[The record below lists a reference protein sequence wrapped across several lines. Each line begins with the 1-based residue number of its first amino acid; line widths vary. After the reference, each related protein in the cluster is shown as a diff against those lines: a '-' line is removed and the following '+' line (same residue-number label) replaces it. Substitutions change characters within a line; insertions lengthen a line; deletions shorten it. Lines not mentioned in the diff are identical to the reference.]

1 MNIRNIGVF
10 AHVDAG
16 KTTLSEQLLMHSGA
30 IRRAGSVDEGTAHT
44 DNLPVEQRRG
54 ISVKATCVSMDW
66 RGTLIN
72 LIDTPGHVDF
82 SAEVERSL
90 WALDAAVVVVC
101 AVEGVQPHTE
111 TLFQALKEQSIP
123 TLFFLN
129 KMDREGADVA
139 RVLAQIHR
147 LLTPDAVLMADP
159 DAVTEFVC
167 SQDDELLERY
177 LSGEEFMPSFIRGR
191 LADMT
196 RRAAA
201 YPVYAGSALR
211 DEGVISLLDAMVDFL
226 PSPNPSDSPC
236 GEPPPLR
243 RGGSD
248 LIRHR
253 ASAAPPSPEG
263 KANQAP
269 LRRGAVAGPA
279 TEGLVGR
286 DLCGVVFASTQ
297 DRVLGRGV
305 WVRLYTGSL
314 ENRAPVTLPAGVD
327 PLTGEEKLVQRKITQ
342 IRRVDGSDAGS
353 LTAGEI
359 GVIYGLGDVKVGQV
373 LGDEA
378 LLPRRVEPGSLR
390 TPLITVQVIPEKP
403 EDMQA
408 LRVACEALSAEDP
421 LLQVR
426 YAKALNELQ
435 LHVMGTIQLEII
447 QELLDTRF
455 NMKVS
460 FSKPA
465 VIYRETIAKPAS
477 GFVAYTMPKPCWA
490 IMRFEIEPAPR
501 GSGVT
506 FKSVVPVRDILLRY
520 QHQVEQALPL
530 ALHQGRLGWQVT
542 DVNIT
547 LVEGNHHQFHT
558 HPLDFIV
565 ATPWGIQ
572 DGLMRGGSTLLEP
585 ILETRFLL
593 PPDCVGRVMSDVALM
608 RGEVTHTET
617 DADRVLMTALIPVAT
632 SVDYAATLA
641 SATSGRGS
649 MSVKLHG
656 YRDCPLELGATA
668 PRRSVDPL
676 DTSKYILAAR
686 SALEGGIFDLE

>member
-1 MNIRNIGVF
+1 MTIRNIGVF

-30 IRRAGSVDEGTAHT
+30 IRRIGSVDAGTAHT

-54 ISVKATCVSMDW
+54 ISVKATCVSMEW
-66 RGTLIN
+66 RGATIN

-82 SAEVERSL
+82 AAEVERSL
-90 WALDAAVVVVC
+90 WALDAAVMVVC

-111 TLFQALKEQSIP
+111 TLFQALKEQKISTI
-123 TLFFLN
+123 FFLN
-129 KMDREGADVA
+129 KTDREGADVP
-139 RVLAQIHR
+139 RVLAQIKR
-147 LLTPDAVLMADP
+147 LLTPDAVLMAD
-159 DAVTEFVC
+159 DDGVTEFVC
-167 SQDDELLERY
+167 AQDDELLERY
-177 LSGEEFMPSFIRGR
+177 LSGEEFTADFIRAR
-191 LADMT
+191 LTDMT
-196 RRAAA
+196 RAAQA
-201 YPVYAGSALR
+201 YPVYSGSALR
-211 DEGVISLLDAMVDFL
+211 DEGVVPLLDAMVDL
-226 PSPNPSDSPC
+226 L
-236 GEPPPLR
+236 PPPESN
-243 RGGSD
+243 G
-248 LIRHR
+248 
-253 ASAAPPSPEG
+253 
-263 KANQAP
+263 
-269 LRRGAVAGPA
+269 
-279 TEGLVGR
+279 EGLS
-286 DLCGVVFASTQ
+286 GVVFASTQ
-297 DRVLGRGV
+297 DRLLGRGV
-305 WVRLYTGSL
+305 WVRLYAGSL

-373 LGDEA
+373 LGDET
-378 LLPRRVEPGSLR
+378 LLPRRVEPGRLR

-403 EDMQA
+403 EEMQA

-455 NMKVS
+455 GMKVS

-465 VIYRETIAKPAS
+465 VIYKETIAQPAS

-506 FKSVVPVRDILLRY
+506 FQSTVPVRDILLRY

-530 ALHQGRLGWQVT
+530 ALHQGRLGWEVT

-547 LVEGNHHQFHT
+547 LVDGNHHQFHT

-572 DGLMRGGSTLLEP
+572 DGLQRGGSTLLEP

-632 SVDYAATLA
+632 SVDYASTLA

-656 YRDCPLELGATA
+656 YRDCPLELGATS

>member
-1 MNIRNIGVF
+1 MNIRNIGIF

-54 ISVKATCVSMDW
+54 ISVKATCVSLTW
-66 RGTLIN
+66 RGVNIN

-111 TLFQALKEQSIP
+111 TLFHALKEQSIP

-129 KMDREGADVA
+129 KTDREGADVP
-139 RVLAQIHR
+139 RVLAQMQR
-147 LLTPDAVLMADP
+147 LLTPNAVLMAD
-159 DAVTEFVC
+159 DDGVTEFVC
-167 SQDDELLERY
+167 AQDDDLLERY
-177 LSGEEFMPSFIRGR
+177 LSGEEFAPDYIRAC

-196 RRAAA
+196 RMADAC
-201 YPVYAGSALR
+201 PVYSGSALR
-211 DEGVISLLDAMVDFL
+211 DEGVIPLLDAMVDFL
-226 PSPNPSDSPC
+226 PAPVS
-236 GEPPPLR
+236 
-243 RGGSD
+243 GG
-248 LIRHR
+248 
-253 ASAAPPSPEG
+253 G
-263 KANQAP
+263 
-269 LRRGAVAGPA
+269 
-279 TEGLVGR
+279 

-305 WVRLYTGSL
+305 WVRLYAGSL

-327 PLTGEEKLVQRKITQ
+327 PLTGEEKIVQRKITQ

-359 GVIYGLGDVKVGQV
+359 GVVYGLGDVKVGQV
-373 LGDEA
+373 LGEET
-378 LLPRRVEPGSLR
+378 LLPRRVEPGRLR

-455 NMKVS
+455 GMKVT

-465 VIYRETIAKPAS
+465 VIYKETIAKAAS

-506 FKSVVPVRDILLRY
+506 FKSTVPVRDILLRY

-530 ALHQGRLGWQVT
+530 ALHQGRLGWEVT

-547 LVEGNHHQFHT
+547 LVDGNHHQFHT

-572 DGLMRGGSTLLEP
+572 DGLIRGGSTLLEP

-617 DADRVLMTALIPVAT
+617 DEDRVLMTALIPVAT
-632 SVDYAATLA
+632 SVDYASTLA

-656 YRDCPLELGATA
+656 YRDCPPALFGNGSQLPTA

>member
-1 MNIRNIGVF
+1 MNHMRNIGIF

-54 ISVKATCVSMDW
+54 ISVKATCVSLTW
-66 RGTLIN
+66 RDVSIN

-111 TLFQALKEQSIP
+111 TLFHALKEQSIP

-129 KMDREGADVA
+129 KTDREGADVP
-139 RVLAQIHR
+139 RVLAQIQR
-147 LLTPDAVLMADP
+147 LLTPDAVLMAED

-167 SQDDELLERY
+167 AQDDDLLERY
-177 LSGEEFMPSFIRGR
+177 LSGEDFAPEFIRSR
-191 LADMT
+191 LAELT
-196 RRAAA
+196 RAATA
-201 YPVYAGSALR
+201 CPVYSGSALR
-211 DEGVISLLDAMVDFL
+211 DEGVIPLLDAMVDFL
-226 PSPNPSDSPC
+226 P
-236 GEPPPLR
+236 PPQP
-243 RGGSD
+243 
-248 LIRHR
+248 
-253 ASAAPPSPEG
+253 
-263 KANQAP
+263 ANAKEN
-269 LRRGAVAGPA
+269 GPK
-279 TEGLVGR
+279 T
-286 DLCGVVFASTQ
+286 LCGVVFASTQ

-305 WVRLYTGSL
+305 WVRLYAGDL

-327 PLTGEEKLVQRKITQ
+327 PLTGEEKLVQRRITQ

-373 LGDEA
+373 LGDET
-378 LLPRRVEPGSLR
+378 LLPRRVEPGRLR

-426 YAKALNELQ
+426 YTKALNELQ

-455 NMKVS
+455 NMKVT

-465 VIYRETIAKPAS
+465 VIYKETIAKAAS

-506 FKSVVPVRDILLRY
+506 FKSTVPVKDILLRY

-547 LVEGNHHQFHT
+547 LVDGNHHQFHT

-572 DGLMRGGSTLLEP
+572 DGLVRGGSTLLEP

-617 DADRVLMTALIPVAT
+617 DEDRVLMTALIPVAT

-656 YRDCPLELGATA
+656 YQDCPLELGATA

>member
-54 ISVKATCVSMDW
+54 ISVKATCVNLTW
-66 RGTLIN
+66 RDVSIN

-111 TLFQALKEQSIP
+111 TLFHALKEQSIP

-129 KMDREGADVA
+129 KTDREGADVP
-139 RVLAQIHR
+139 RVLAQIQR
-147 LLTPDAVLMADP
+147 LLTPDAVLMSDA

-167 SQDDELLERY
+167 AQDDELLEQY
-177 LSGEEFMPSFIRGR
+177 LSGECFTPEFIRAR
-191 LADMT
+191 LTELT
-196 RRAAA
+196 RAAAA
-201 YPVYAGSALR
+201 YPVYSGSALR
-211 DEGVISLLDAMVDFL
+211 DEGVIPLLDAMVDFL
-226 PSPNPSDSPC
+226 P
-236 GEPPPLR
+236 PP
-243 RGGSD
+243 
-248 LIRHR
+248 
-253 ASAAPPSPEG
+253 ASSG
-263 KANQAP
+263 D
-269 LRRGAVAGPA
+269 G
-279 TEGLVGR
+279 
-286 DLCGVVFASTQ
+286 LCGVVFASTQ

-305 WVRLYTGSL
+305 WVRLYAGSL
-314 ENRAPVTLPAGVD
+314 ENRAPVILPAGVD

-378 LLPRRVEPGSLR
+378 LLPRRVEPGRLR

-408 LRVACEALSAEDP
+408 LRAACEALSAEDP

-455 NMKVS
+455 GMKVS

-465 VIYRETIAKPAS
+465 VIYKETIAKAAS

-506 FKSVVPVRDILLRY
+506 FKSTVPVKNILLRY

-547 LVEGNHHQFHT
+547 LVDGNHHQFHT

-572 DGLMRGGSTLLEP
+572 DGLVRGGSTLLEP

>member
-1 MNIRNIGVF
+1 MTIRNIGVF

-30 IRRAGSVDEGTAHT
+30 IRRAGSVDAGTAHT
-44 DNLPVEQRRG
+44 DSLPVEQRRG
-54 ISVKATCVSMDW
+54 ISVKATCVSMEW
-66 RGTLIN
+66 RDTTIN

-82 SAEVERSL
+82 AAEVERSL
-90 WALDAAVVVVC
+90 WALDAAVMVVC

-111 TLFQALKEQSIP
+111 TLFQTLREQHIP

-129 KMDREGADVA
+129 KTDREGADVD
-139 RVLAQIHR
+139 RVLAQIRR
-147 LLTPDAVLMADP
+147 LLTADAVLMTNADG
-159 DAVTEFVC
+159 VTEFVC
-167 SQDDELLERY
+167 GQEDELLERY
-177 LSGEEFMPSFIRGR
+177 LSGEEFAADFIRAR

-196 RRAAA
+196 KAAA
-201 YPVYAGSALR
+201 ACPVFAGSALR
-211 DEGVISLLDAMVDFL
+211 DEGVIPLLDAMVDFL
-226 PSPNPSDSPC
+226 PSPDDTNDALS
-236 GEPPPLR
+236 
-243 RGGSD
+243 
-248 LIRHR
+248 
-253 ASAAPPSPEG
+253 
-263 KANQAP
+263 
-269 LRRGAVAGPA
+269 
-279 TEGLVGR
+279 
-286 DLCGVVFASTQ
+286 GVVFASVQ

-305 WVRLYTGSL
+305 WVRLYGGSL

-342 IRRVDGSDAGS
+342 IRRVDGSDAGA

-373 LGDEA
+373 LGDEK
-378 LLPRRVEPGSLR
+378 LLPRRVEPGRLR
-390 TPLITVQVIPEKP
+390 TPLITVQVIPDKP
-403 EDMQA
+403 EEMQA
-408 LRVACEALSAEDP
+408 LRAACEVLSAEDP

-506 FKSVVPVRDILLRY
+506 FKSTVPVRDILLRY

-572 DGLMRGGSTLLEP
+572 DGLQRGGSTLLEP

-632 SVDYAATLA
+632 SVDYASTLA

-656 YRDCPLELGATA
+656 YRDCPIELGATA
-668 PRRSVDPL
+668 SRRSVDPL

>member
-1 MNIRNIGVF
+1 MNRMRNIGIF

-54 ISVKATCVSMDW
+54 ISVKATCVSLTW
-66 RGTLIN
+66 RNTSIN

-90 WALDAAVVVVC
+90 WALDAAVMVVC

-111 TLFQALKEQSIP
+111 TLFHALREQAIP

-129 KMDREGADVA
+129 KTDREGADVGRA
-139 RVLAQIHR
+139 LAQIHR
-147 LLTPDAVLMADP
+147 LLTPDAVLMADEN
-159 DAVTEFVC
+159 AVTEFVC
-167 SQDDELLERY
+167 AQDDALLEQY
-177 LSGEEFMPSFIRGR
+177 LLGEALPMEIIRAR
-191 LADMT
+191 LTDMT

-201 YPVYAGSALR
+201 YPVYSGSALR
-211 DEGVISLLDAMVDFL
+211 DDGVLPLLDAMVDFL
-226 PSPNPSDSPC
+226 P
-236 GEPPPLR
+236 PPALQ
-243 RGGSD
+243 GDD
-248 LIRHR
+248 L
-253 ASAAPPSPEG
+253 S
-263 KANQAP
+263 
-269 LRRGAVAGPA
+269 
-279 TEGLVGR
+279 
-286 DLCGVVFASTQ
+286 GVVFASTQ

-305 WVRLYTGSL
+305 WARLYAGAI
-314 ENRAPVTLPAGVD
+314 ENRAPITLPAGID

-342 IRRVDGSDAGS
+342 IRRVDGTDAGS

-359 GVIYGLGDVKVGQV
+359 GVVYGLGDVKVGQI

-378 LLPRRVEPGSLR
+378 LLPRRVEPGHLR
-390 TPLITVQVIPEKP
+390 TPLITVQAIPDKP
-403 EDMQA
+403 ENMQA

-455 NMKVS
+455 GMKVR

-465 VIYRETIAKPAS
+465 VIYRETIAKAAS

-506 FKSVVPVRDILLRY
+506 FRSTVPVRDILARY

-547 LVEGNHHQFHT
+547 LSEGNYHQVHT

-572 DGLMRGGSTLLEP
+572 DGLARGGSTLLEP

-608 RGEVTHTET
+608 RGEVTETQT

-641 SATSGRGS
+641 SVTSGRGS

-656 YRDCPLELGATA
+656 YRDCPLEMGATS

>member
-1 MNIRNIGVF
+1 MNIRNIGIF

-16 KTTLSEQLLMHSGA
+16 KTTLSEQLLMHAGA

-54 ISVKATCVSMDW
+54 ISVKATCVSLTWKD
-66 RGTLIN
+66 TAIN

-111 TLFQALKEQSIP
+111 TLFHALKEQHIP

-129 KMDREGADVA
+129 KTDREGADVP
-139 RVLAQIHR
+139 RVLAQIQR
-147 LLTPDAVLMADP
+147 LLTADAVLMADP

-167 SQDDELLERY
+167 AQDDELLERY
-177 LSGEEFMPSFIRGR
+177 LSGEEFAAEFIRAR
-191 LADMT
+191 LAE
-196 RRAAA
+196 AARSA
-201 YPVYAGSALR
+201 QAHPVYAGSALR
-211 DEGVISLLDAMVDFL
+211 DEGVIPLLDAMVDFL
-226 PSPNPSDSPC
+226 PAP
-236 GEPPPLR
+236 
-243 RGGSD
+243 
-248 LIRHR
+248 
-253 ASAAPPSPEG
+253 ASTG
-263 KANQAP
+263 D
-269 LRRGAVAGPA
+269 G
-279 TEGLVGR
+279 
-286 DLCGVVFASTQ
+286 LCGVVFASTQ

-305 WVRLYTGSL
+305 WVRLYAGAL
-314 ENRAPVTLPAGVD
+314 ENRAPVILPAGVD

-373 LGDEA
+373 LGEEA
-378 LLPRRVEPGSLR
+378 LLPRRVEPGHLR
-390 TPLITVQVIPEKP
+390 TPLITVQVIPDKP
-403 EDMQA
+403 EDMQS
-408 LRVACEALSAEDP
+408 LRAACEALSAEDP

-506 FKSVVPVRDILLRY
+506 FKSTVPVKDILLRY

-530 ALHQGRLGWQVT
+530 ALHQGRLGWEVT

-572 DGLMRGGSTLLEP
+572 DGLKRGGSTLLEP

-617 DADRVLMTALIPVAT
+617 DADRVLMTALIPVAS

-656 YRDCPLELGATA
+656 YRDCPLELGATS

>member
-1 MNIRNIGVF
+1 MNIRNIGIF

-16 KTTLSEQLLMHSGA
+16 KTTLSEQLLMHAGA
-30 IRRAGSVDEGTAHT
+30 IRRVGSVDEGTAHT

-54 ISVKATCVSMDW
+54 ISVKATCVSLNW
-66 RGTLIN
+66 RDTAIN

-111 TLFQALKEQSIP
+111 TLFQALKEQRIP

-129 KMDREGADVA
+129 KTDREGADTA
-139 RVLAQIHR
+139 RVLAQIQR
-147 LLTPDAVLMADP
+147 LLTPHAVSMADA

-167 SQDDELLERY
+167 AQDDELLERY
-177 LSGEEFMPSFIRGR
+177 LSGEEFAPDFIHAR

-196 RRAAA
+196 RVAEAC
-201 YPVYAGSALR
+201 PVYAGSALR
-211 DEGVISLLDAMVDFL
+211 DEGIVPLLDAMVDFL
-226 PSPNPSDSPC
+226 PAP
-236 GEPPPLR
+236 EV
-243 RGGSD
+243 GSD
-248 LIRHR
+248 
-253 ASAAPPSPEG
+253 G
-263 KANQAP
+263 
-269 LRRGAVAGPA
+269 
-279 TEGLVGR
+279 
-286 DLCGVVFASTQ
+286 LCGVVFASAQ

-305 WVRLYTGSL
+305 WVRLYAGAL

-353 LTAGEI
+353 LMAGEI

-378 LLPRRVEPGSLR
+378 LLPRRVEPGHLR
-390 TPLITVQVIPEKP
+390 TPLITVQVIPDKP
-403 EDMQA
+403 EEMQN
-408 LRVACEALSAEDP
+408 LRIACEALSAEDP

-455 NMKVS
+455 GMKVT

-465 VIYRETIAKPAS
+465 VIYKETIARPAS

-506 FKSVVPVRDILLRY
+506 FKSTVPVRDILLRY

-530 ALHQGRLGWQVT
+530 ALHQGRLGWEVT

-547 LVEGNHHQFHT
+547 LVDGNHHQFHT

-572 DGLMRGGSTLLEP
+572 DGLQRGGSTLLEP
-585 ILETRFLL
+585 ILEVRFLL

-608 RGEVTHTET
+608 RGEVIHTET
-617 DADRVLMTALIPVAT
+617 DADRVLMTALVPVAT
-632 SVDYAATLA
+632 IVDYAATLA

-656 YRDCPLELGATA
+656 YRDCPLELGATS

>member
-1 MNIRNIGVF
+1 MKHMRNIGVF

-54 ISVKATCVSMDW
+54 ISVKATCVSLTW
-66 RGTLIN
+66 RDALIN

-101 AVEGVQPHTE
+101 SVEGVQPHTE
-111 TLFQALKEQSIP
+111 TLFHALKEQQIP

-129 KMDREGADVA
+129 KTDREGADVP
-139 RVLAQIHR
+139 RVLAQIQR
-147 LLTPDAVLMADP
+147 LLTANAVSMADEE
-159 DAVTEFVC
+159 AVTEFVC
-167 SQDDELLERY
+167 AQDDELLERY
-177 LSGEEFMPSFIRGR
+177 LSGEELAPDFIRSR
-191 LADMT
+191 LADLT
-196 RRAAA
+196 RAAA
-201 YPVYAGSALR
+201 ACPVYAGSALR
-211 DEGVISLLDAMVDFL
+211 DEGVIPLLDAMVDFL
-226 PSPNPSDSPC
+226 PAPSSSGD
-236 GEPPPLR
+236 G
-243 RGGSD
+243 
-248 LIRHR
+248 
-253 ASAAPPSPEG
+253 
-263 KANQAP
+263 
-269 LRRGAVAGPA
+269 
-279 TEGLVGR
+279 
-286 DLCGVVFASTQ
+286 LCGVVFASTQ

-305 WVRLYTGSL
+305 WVRLYAGSL
-314 ENRAPVTLPAGVD
+314 ENRAPVILPAGVD

-373 LGDEA
+373 LGEET
-378 LLPRRVEPGSLR
+378 LLPRRVEPGRLR

-408 LRVACEALSAEDP
+408 LRTACEALSAEDP

-455 NMKVS
+455 GMKVS

-465 VIYRETIAKPAS
+465 VIYKETIAKAAS

-506 FKSVVPVRDILLRY
+506 FKSTVSVRDILLRY

-547 LVEGNHHQFHT
+547 LVDGNHHQFHT

-572 DGLMRGGSTLLEP
+572 DGLQRGGSTLLEP

-617 DADRVLMTALIPVAT
+617 DADRVLLTALIPVAT
-632 SVDYAATLA
+632 SVDYASTLA

-649 MSVKLHG
+649 MSVRLHG

-686 SALEGGIFDLE
+686 SALEGGIFNLE

>member
-1 MNIRNIGVF
+1 MNIRNIGIF

-54 ISVKATCVSMDW
+54 ISVKATCVSLTW
-66 RGTLIN
+66 RDTNIN

-111 TLFQALKEQSIP
+111 TLFHALKEQHIP

-129 KMDREGADVA
+129 KTDREGADVN
-139 RVLAQIHR
+139 RVLAQIQR
-147 LLTPDAVLMADP
+147 LLTPDAVLMADD

-167 SQDDELLERY
+167 GQDDDLLERY
-177 LSGEEFMPSFIRGR
+177 LSGEEFAPDFIRGR
-191 LADMT
+191 LADMSGK
-196 RRAAA
+196 AAA
-201 YPVYAGSALR
+201 YPVYSGSALR
-211 DEGVISLLDAMVDFL
+211 DEGVIPLLDAMVELL
-226 PSPNPSDSPC
+226 PAPETAHAQENGPKTLPLPNPSGSPC
-236 GEPPPLR
+236 AEPPPLQ
-243 RGGSD
+243 RGGSV
-248 LIRHR
+248 
-253 ASAAPPSPEG
+253 A
-263 KANQAP
+263 KAP
-269 LRRGAVAGPA
+269 LHRGAVAGQA
-279 TEGLVGR
+279 TEGLAGSE
-286 DLCGVVFASTQ
+286 LSGVVFASTQ

-305 WVRLYTGSL
+305 WVRLYAGSL

-353 LTAGEI
+353 LIAGEI
-359 GVIYGLGDVKVGQV
+359 GVVYGLGDVKVGQV

-378 LLPRRVEPGSLR
+378 LLPRRVEPGRLR

-403 EDMQA
+403 EDMQS

-455 NMKVS
+455 GMKVS

-465 VIYRETIAKPAS
+465 VIYKETIARAAS

-506 FKSVVPVRDILLRY
+506 FKSTVPVRDILLRY

-547 LVEGNHHQFHT
+547 LVDGNHHQFHT

-572 DGLMRGGSTLLEP
+572 DALQRGGSTLLEP

-617 DADRVLMTALIPVAT
+617 DEDRVLMTALIPVAT

-641 SATSGRGS
+641 SATGGRGS

-668 PRRSVDPL
+668 ARRSVDPL

>member
-1 MNIRNIGVF
+1 MNHMRNIGIF

-54 ISVKATCVSMDW
+54 ISVKATCVSLTW
-66 RGTLIN
+66 RDTSMN

-90 WALDAAVVVVC
+90 WALDAAVMVVC

-111 TLFQALKEQSIP
+111 TLFHALREQAIP
-123 TLFFLN
+123 TVFFLN
-129 KMDREGADVA
+129 KTDREGADVA
-139 RVLAQIHR
+139 RTLAQIHR
-147 LLTPDAVLMADP
+147 LLTPDAVFMADE

-167 SQDDELLERY
+167 AQDDALLEQY
-177 LSGEEFMPSFIRGR
+177 LSGENLPPELIRAR

-196 RRAAA
+196 HRAAA
-201 YPVYAGSALR
+201 YPVYSGSALR
-211 DEGVISLLDAMVDFL
+211 DEGVLSLLDAMVDFL
-226 PSPNPSDSPC
+226 P
-236 GEPPPLR
+236 PPALQ
-243 RGGSD
+243 GDALS
-248 LIRHR
+248 
-253 ASAAPPSPEG
+253 
-263 KANQAP
+263 
-269 LRRGAVAGPA
+269 
-279 TEGLVGR
+279 
-286 DLCGVVFASTQ
+286 GVVFASNQ

-305 WVRLYTGSL
+305 WVRLYAGAI
-314 ENRAPVTLPAGVD
+314 ENRAPITLPAGID

-342 IRRVDGSDAGS
+342 IRRVDGTDAGS

-359 GVIYGLGDVKVGQV
+359 GVVYGLGDIKVGQI

-378 LLPRRVEPGSLR
+378 LLPRRVEPGHLR
-390 TPLITVQVIPEKP
+390 TPLITVQAIPDKP
-403 EDMQA
+403 ENMQA

-447 QELLDTRF
+447 QEMLETRF
-455 NMKVS
+455 GMKVR

-465 VIYRETIAKPAS
+465 VIYRETIAKAAS

-506 FKSVVPVRDILLRY
+506 FRSNVPVRDILARY

-530 ALHQGRLGWQVT
+530 ALQQGRLGWQVT

-547 LVEGNHHQFHT
+547 LVEGNYHQFHT

-572 DGLMRGGSTLLEP
+572 DGLARGGSTLLEP

-593 PPDCVGRVMSDVALM
+593 PPDCVGRVMSDVAQM
-608 RGEVTHTET
+608 RGEVTVTQT

-632 SVDYAATLA
+632 SLDYAAALA
-641 SATSGRGS
+641 SITSGRGS

-656 YRDCPLELGATA
+656 YRECPLELGATS
-668 PRRSVDPL
+668 PHRSVDPL

>member
-1 MNIRNIGVF
+1 MNQMRNIGIF

-30 IRRAGSVDEGTAHT
+30 IRRVGSVDEGTAHT

-54 ISVKATCVSMDW
+54 ISVKATCVSLNW
-66 RGTLIN
+66 HGTTIN

-90 WALDAAVVVVC
+90 WALDAAVAVVC

-111 TLFQALKEQSIP
+111 TLFQALKEQHIP
-123 TLFFLN
+123 TIFFLN
-129 KMDREGADVA
+129 KTDREGADVP
-139 RVLAQIHR
+139 RVLAQIQR
-147 LLTPDAVLMADP
+147 LLMPDAVFMEDG

-167 SQDDELLERY
+167 AKDDDLLERY
-177 LSGEEFMPSFIRGR
+177 LSGETFTEEFIRTR

-196 RRAAA
+196 RAADA
-201 YPVYAGSALR
+201 CPVYAGSALR
-211 DEGVISLLDAMVDFL
+211 DEGITPLLDAMVDFL
-226 PSPNPSDSPC
+226 PAPVS
-236 GEPPPLR
+236 
-243 RGGSD
+243 GGND
-248 LIRHR
+248 L
-253 ASAAPPSPEG
+253 A
-263 KANQAP
+263 
-269 LRRGAVAGPA
+269 
-279 TEGLVGR
+279 
-286 DLCGVVFASTQ
+286 GVVFASTQ

-305 WVRLYTGSL
+305 WVRLYAGSL

-378 LLPRRVEPGSLR
+378 LLPRRVEPGHLR

-403 EDMQA
+403 EEMQN

-455 NMKVS
+455 GMKVT

-465 VIYRETIAKPAS
+465 VIYKETIAKAAS

-506 FKSVVPVRDILLRY
+506 FRSTVPVRDILLRY
-520 QHQVEQALPL
+520 RHQVEQALPL
-530 ALHQGRLGWQVT
+530 ALHQGRLGWEVT

-547 LVEGNHHQFHT
+547 LVDGNHHQFHT

-572 DGLMRGGSTLLEP
+572 DGLQRGGSTLLEP
-585 ILETRFLL
+585 ILEVRFLL

-617 DADRVLMTALIPVAT
+617 DADRVLMTALVPVAT
-632 SVDYAATLA
+632 SVEYAATLA

-656 YRDCPLELGATA
+656 YRDCPLELGATS

>member
-1 MNIRNIGVF
+1 MKHMRNIGVF

-44 DNLPVEQRRG
+44 DNLPVEKRRG
-54 ISVKATCVSMDW
+54 ISVKATCVSLTW
-66 RGTLIN
+66 RDVTIN

-111 TLFQALKEQSIP
+111 TLFHALKEQSIP

-129 KMDREGADVA
+129 KTDREGADVP
-139 RVLAQIHR
+139 RVLAQIQR
-147 LLTPDAVLMADP
+147 LLTTNAVLMTDNE
-159 DAVTEFVC
+159 AVTEFVC
-167 SQDDELLERY
+167 AQDDDLLERY
-177 LSGEEFMPSFIRGR
+177 LSGEEFAPEFIRAR
-191 LADMT
+191 LADLT
-196 RRAAA
+196 RTAQAC
-201 YPVYAGSALR
+201 PVYTGSALR
-211 DEGVISLLDAMVDFL
+211 DEGVVPLLDAMVEFL
-226 PSPNPSDSPC
+226 PAPSSSGD
-236 GEPPPLR
+236 G
-243 RGGSD
+243 
-248 LIRHR
+248 
-253 ASAAPPSPEG
+253 
-263 KANQAP
+263 
-269 LRRGAVAGPA
+269 
-279 TEGLVGR
+279 
-286 DLCGVVFASTQ
+286 LCGVVFASTQ

-305 WVRLYTGSL
+305 WVRLYAGSL
-314 ENRAPVTLPAGVD
+314 ENRAPVILPAGVD

-373 LGDEA
+373 LGDES
-378 LLPRRVEPGSLR
+378 LLPRRVEPGRLR

-455 NMKVS
+455 GMKVS

-465 VIYRETIAKPAS
+465 VIYKETIAKAAS

-506 FKSVVPVRDILLRY
+506 FKSTVPVKDILLRY

-547 LVEGNHHQFHT
+547 LVDGNHHQFHT

-572 DGLMRGGSTLLEP
+572 DGLVRGGSTLLEP

-617 DADRVLMTALIPVAT
+617 DEDRVLMTALIPVAT

-668 PRRSVDPL
+668 ARRSVDPL